1 MSDIL
6 KFAIEERVARLTLN
20 RPEHRNAL
28 SPELSAALIE
38 HIRRADATPLVKCI
52 VIDAEGEHFSA
63 GGDIKGFHDALTLTA
78 AERYDL
84 FERKLAVGNRLP
96 NALLEAGKPIVV
108 ATRGAVAGAG
118 MSLCLAADFVVA
130 AESTYF
136 IAAHIHVGLSLDCG
150 LSGLLVG
157 AMGIKSA
164 KRLAL
169 LGEKVGARESLA
181 LGIVTEVVP
190 DSDLAETTR
199 KLGQRLSRGP
209 ATAMTATKTLLN
221 RAAYAGFAEQLALET
236 LRVAGCAATEDFG
249 RGIQATLNKK
259 PAEFE

>member
-6 KFAIEERVARLTLN
+6 KFEIAERVATLTLN

-28 SPELSAALIE
+28 SPELSSALID
-38 HIRRADATPLVKCI
+38 HIRRADADPLVKCL

-63 GGDIKGFHDALTLTA
+63 GGDIKGFRDTLTLTA

-84 FERKLAVGNRLP
+84 FERKLVVGNRLP

-108 ATRGAVAGAG
+108 STRGAVAGAG

-130 AESTYF
+130 GESTYF
-136 IAAHIHVGLSLDCG
+136 MAAHVHVGLSIDCG
-150 LSGLLVG
+150 LSGLLVA

-169 LGEKVGARESLA
+169 LGERVGAQEALA
-181 LGIVTEVVP
+181 LGILTEVVP
-190 DSDLAETTR
+190 DQDLAEATR
-199 KLGQRLSRGP
+199 KLSLRLSRGP
-209 ATAMTATKTLLN
+209 AVAMTATKALLN
-221 RAAYAGFAEQLALET
+221 HAAYPGFAEQLAGEALG
-236 LRVAGCAATEDFG
+236 VARCAATDDFG